1 MRPQPCEVSA
11 VEEEVRTS
19 EKGRQSVTGV
29 KGKAGRDHQAVPVT
43 YKEGDRPAPLNPASR
58 ELWGSQSLSCSQGT
72 RASLGCQIS

>member
-11 VEEEVRTS
+11 VEEEVGTS

-43 YKEGDRPAPLNPASR
+43 YKEGGRLH
-58 ELWGSQSLSCSQGT
+58 
-72 RASLGCQIS
+72 